1 MIKFY
6 FSFRPQSV
14 KMAKKPFVRKL
25 SNPEAYERINY
36 LLHIATSSLLTAYK
50 NLVLLH
56 EAKNKDTDKNKT
68 TRKYFTPAI
77 IKRELAEV
85 VGIVQGYVKTL
96 REVAKKS
103 VIRL

>member
-1 MIKFY
+1 MK
-6 FSFRPQSV
+6 PQSV

-36 LLHIATSSLLTAYK
+36 LLHIATSALLTAHK
-50 NLVLLH
+50 NLILLQ
-56 EAKNKDTDKNKT
+56 EAKAKDSET
-68 TRKYFTPAI
+68 TRTARNYLTPAI
-77 IKRELAEV
+77 IKRELAGV
-85 VGIVQGYVKTL
+85 IMIVQGYVKTL